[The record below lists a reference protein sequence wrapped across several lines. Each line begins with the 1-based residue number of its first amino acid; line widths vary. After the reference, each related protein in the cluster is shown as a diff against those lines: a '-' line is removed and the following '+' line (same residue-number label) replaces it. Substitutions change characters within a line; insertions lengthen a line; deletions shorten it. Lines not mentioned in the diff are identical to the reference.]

1 MLLDVCECVLNSED
15 LEQSS
20 TVDICV
26 GTSVNPCICNDT
38 NCMVS
43 RMYVVKFTY
52 ASSYVCHH
60 SAMKKVM
67 LVMIYCVQEIVTVIT
82 SQMLN

>member
-1 MLLDVCECVLNSED
+1 MLLDVCECVPNSED

-20 TVDICV
+20 TVDICI

-43 RMYVVKFTY
+43 RIYVVKY
-52 ASSYVCHH
+52 LC
-60 SAMKKVM
+60 
-67 LVMIYCVQEIVTVIT
+67 
-82 SQMLN
+82 